1 MAKFG
6 DLQKKIDEEEAKFR
20 SEQEVRN
27 HKQMDELAKIHPIPT
42 VADLNEAMSVKDA
55 AVVKAVES
63 KPAESK
69 ATTTTKASE
78 QEQPHS
84 QEGSYKTRAS
94 TSRRE

>member
-1 MAKFG
+1 MAAKFG
-6 DLQKKIDEEEAKFR
+6 DFQKKIDEEEAKFR

-27 HKQMDELAKIHPIPT
+27 RKQMDELAKIHPTPT

-55 AVVKAVES
+55 AAKIV

-69 ATTTTKASE
+69 ATTKASE
-78 QEQPHS
+78 QEPSTH
-84 QEGSYKTRAS
+84 EGSYKTRAS